1 MKPLHALLLGA
12 AFLGAAAFAAD
23 EPKKPAADAKPAVK
37 APAVK
42 LPVQPA
48 DVAAPKLGNDG
59 QPQAGFIKSHESFVA
74 LAKKGEAQVVFLGDS
89 ITAGWNGQKALFDKE
104 YAQYKAVN
112 FGIGG
117 DRVQHVL
124 WRVENGE
131 FEGIKPKVVV
141 LMIGTNNSGTAENSP
156 EQIAAGIKNIID
168 AIHKRSPETKVL
180 LLAIFPRGPNPA
192 DANRVKNEK
201 VNAIIAKLD
210 DGKSVHYLDI
220 GAKFLKEDGTLTKDI
235 MPDFL
240 HLSPAGY
247 QIWADALEPHLA
259 RILSDA
265 PAPTAPLSGDWILT
279 IPGPNNEPVDVPM
292 NLLEKDGRITTRKTL
307 PVRFVPLTDLPARR
321 TAWSRSW

>member
-1 MKPLHALLLGA
+1 MKPLHTLLLGA

-131 FEGIKPKVVV
+131 FDGIKPKAVV
-141 LMIGTNNSGTAENSP
+141 LMIGTNNAGVADNSP

-210 DGKSVHYLDI
+210 DGKKVHFFDI
-220 GAKFLKEDGTLTKDI
+220 GAKFLKPDGTLERSV
-235 MPDFL
+235 MPDLL
-240 HLSPAGY
+240 HLNAASY
-247 QIWADALEPHLA
+247 QIEADAIREKLA
-259 RILSDA
+259 SL
-265 PAPTAPLSGDWILT
+265 
-279 IPGPNNEPVDVPM
+279 V
-292 NLLEKDGRITTRKTL
+292 K
-307 PVRFVPLTDLPARR
+307 
-321 TAWSRSW
+321 